1 MPKPKKSKDK
11 RTHLGR
17 RINQRELRQ
26 RFLIVCEGRQT
37 EPNYFKAFR
46 TPTTLKI
53 IGVGKNPSQI
63 VQEALNRKDDEEFD
77 QIWCVFDKNSF
88 TSQDFNEAINSAEH
102 NGIGVAY
109 SNQSFEL
116 WYLLHFDFHHAA
128 VDRKGY
134 EKKLTAKLSQPYE
147 KNSKEM
153 FSILLGRRQQAIEN
167 AEKLRDWHS
176 SNSPAQC
183 DPSTTVDLLVKELMK
198 YEV

>member
-1 MPKPKKSKDK
+1 MPEPKKLKD
-11 RTHLGR
+11 RRARLGR
-17 RINQRELRQ
+17 RVNQRELRQ

-53 IGVGKNPSQI
+53 VGVGRNPSQI
-63 VQEALNRKDDEEFD
+63 VQGALARKDDEEFD
-77 QIWCVFDKNSF
+77 QVWCVFDKNSF
-88 TSQDFNEAINSAEH
+88 APQDFNEAISLAKRSN
-102 NGIGVAY
+102 IGVAY

-116 WYLLHFDFHHAA
+116 WYLLHFDFHHSAI
-128 VDRKGY
+128 DRKEY
-134 EKKLTAKLSQPYE
+134 ERKLTAMLSQPYE

-153 FSILLGRRQQAIEN
+153 FSVLLGRRQQAIEN
-167 AEKLRDWHS
+167 AERLREWHS